1 MNLNYNFVIYL
12 KKILLNMTS
21 HFYYQF
27 RIESA
32 DSKRNVKILERN
44 CPHDVRPYLVTGK
57 NCSTYLQFKEK
68 TCQLVKKYFEDEYH
82 QDQYTKVEDQDSEDE
97 DQDSQ
102 DDDQDSQ
109 DDDQDSQGEDQDP
122 KDKCE
127 DPEDFD
133 CTLQRICFYDDLIK
147 SLQVMDIL
155 HTFWMMVEDEFE
167 VSIWNIISSIWNI
180 TSSIWNIIYSIWNII
195 PSIWNIISSIWNIIS
210 SIWKQLLLCS
220 WLRFFKGDSEKN
232 ISLK

>member
-1 MNLNYNFVIYL
+1 M
-12 KKILLNMTS
+12 KIKTS
-21 HFYYQF
+21 
-27 RIESA
+27 
-32 DSKRNVKILERN
+32 
-44 CPHDVRPYLVTGK
+44 
-57 NCSTYLQFKEK
+57 
-68 TCQLVKKYFEDEYH
+68 
-82 QDQYTKVEDQDSEDE
+82 QDEDQDSKMEDQDSQDCDKNSQGEDQDSQDENQESQGEDQDSQDE

-102 DDDQDSQ
+102 DENQE
-109 DDDQDSQGEDQDP
+109 SQGEDQDP

-180 TSSIWNIIYSIWNII
+180 
-195 PSIWNIISSIWNIIS
+195 IS

-220 WLRFFKGDSEKN
+220 WLRFFKGDSERI